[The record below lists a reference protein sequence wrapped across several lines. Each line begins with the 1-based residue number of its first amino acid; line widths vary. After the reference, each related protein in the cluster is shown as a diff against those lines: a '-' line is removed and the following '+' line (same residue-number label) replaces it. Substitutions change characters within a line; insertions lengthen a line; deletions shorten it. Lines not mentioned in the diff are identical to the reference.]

1 MTEKNYISGA
11 CGCGELRYRTDAKPF
26 IVHCCH
32 CSYYQRQTGSAFVI
46 NALVLASSVELLSG
60 ELEAVITPSPS
71 GKGQKISRCTNC
83 KVAVWSNYFMGGIRD
98 GIHFIRVGT
107 LDLPDTFPPDVHI
120 FTETKQK
127 WVTLDQNAVVY
138 ERFYDYESTWSKE
151 DNDLRKSMLLSVSK
165 K

>member
-1 MTEKNYISGA
+1 
-11 CGCGELRYRTDAKPF
+11 
-26 IVHCCH
+26 
-32 CSYYQRQTGSAFVI
+32 
-46 NALVLASSVELLSG
+46 
-60 ELEAVITPSPS
+60 
-71 GKGQKISRCTNC
+71 
-83 KVAVWSNYFMGGIRD
+83 MGGIRD